1 MEMGSKRADAAVA
14 MSEVVPGV
22 DRARAW
28 FLLAAAVSFALSVG
42 LFFTGNREQGIFVG
56 IWVPSV
62 LSAGSLLMGGRRDA

>member
-28 FLLAAAVSFALSVG
+28 FLLAAAVSFALSMG
-42 LFFTGNREQGIFVG
+42 LFFTGHREQGIFVG
-56 IWVPSV
+56 IWVPSI
-62 LSAGSLLMGGRRDA
+62 LSAGALLLGRNER